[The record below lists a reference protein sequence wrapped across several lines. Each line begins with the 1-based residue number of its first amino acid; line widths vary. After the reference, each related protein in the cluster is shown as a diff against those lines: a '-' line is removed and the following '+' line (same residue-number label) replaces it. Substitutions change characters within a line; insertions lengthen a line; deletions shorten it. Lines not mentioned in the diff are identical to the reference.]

1 MDEMKHWARVLSDM
15 HEREYDLKEIVR
27 EGELHLSGLIQE
39 LGWAKE
45 GKLGFRPDQA
55 NGIAERIK
63 WVEQRLANHRSE
75 LSEIGQR
82 ILIHSQNKPP
92 QGS

>member
-1 MDEMKHWARVLSDM
+1 MDEMKRWAHTLADLN
-15 HEREYDLKEIVR
+15 EQEFDLKKIVR
-27 EGELHLSGLIQE
+27 EGELLLSGLIQE

-55 NGIAERIK
+55 KEIAERIK
-63 WVEQRLANHRSE
+63 WVEQHLVADRSKLNE
-75 LSEIGQR
+75 LGQR

-92 QGS
+92 QG

>member
-1 MDEMKHWARVLSDM
+1 MNEMKHWARVLSDM
-15 HEREYDLKEIVR
+15 HEREYDLKGIVR

-55 NGIAERIK
+55 EGIAERIK
-63 WVEQRLANHRSE
+63 MVEQRLANSRAE
-75 LSEIGQR
+75 LSEISQR
-82 ILIHSQNKPP
+82 ILIHSEKKPP
-92 QGS
+92 HGS